1 MMRAT
6 PELSAFVLA
15 GGKSSRMGTNK
26 ALLELNGQTL
36 LQRTLNLAKT
46 LTSDVR
52 IVGQHELFGQ
62 LAPVVEDVYKNRGPL
77 GGIHAALTV
86 TSSDL
91 NLILAVDLPFLQQK
105 FLQYLVSEAQASGA
119 MVTVPQAAGG
129 YQPLCAIYRRDFGRF
144 AEAALANGKN
154 KIDALFSGNSIRV
167 INEDE
172 LQRIGFPLRIFD
184 NLNSREDWER
194 ASQEIAAT

>member
-15 GGKSSRMGTNK
+15 GGKSSRMGTSK

-129 YQPLCAIYRRDFGRF
+129 YQPLCAIYRRDFGRL
-144 AEAALANGKN
+144 AEAALAIGKN

>member
-1 MMRAT
+1 MMTAP

-26 ALLELNGQTL
+26 ALLALNGQTL

-119 MVTVPQAAGG
+119 MITVPQAAGG

-154 KIDALFSGNSIRV
+154 KIDALFSGNFIRV

-172 LQRIGFPLRIFD
+172 LQRVGFPLRMFD